1 MQHPHRTSRAAA
13 HQTPLTAYLLAY
25 FTDESV
31 SDGEQ
36 IYFST
41 SRDALHWTDLHGG
54 RPMLVSH
61 VGERCVRDPALVRA
75 PAGDKF
81 FLLATDLRIAS
92 GKGCDTALHRGST
105 AIIIW
110 ESNNLVDW
118 SAPRRIDIAASIPGA
133 GCIWAPEAIY
143 DDQHGDYFVYW
154 TTVTMEAAQKQGR
167 IYYART
173 RAFRTFTPAKLYIRR
188 ADDAFM
194 LDTQI
199 VKTADADPSLRYVRV
214 SGDGIYEASDA
225 LLGTWRSIGDL
236 AHTGMAGQLEARSC
250 FRITS
255 AGNGGCGWTSKR
267 RKKGI
272 CPRRSTRPGRWTSCT
287 ANSPMAAASV
297 CSM

>member
-61 VGERCVRDPALVRA
+61 VDERGVRDPALIRA

-92 GKGCDTALHRGST
+92 GKGWDTALHRGST
-105 AIIIW
+105 AIIAW
-110 ESNNLVDW
+110 ESGNLVDW
-118 SAPRRIDIAASIPGA
+118 FTPRRIDIAASIPGA
-133 GCIWAPEAIY
+133 GCMWAPEAIY

-154 TTVTMEAAQKQGR
+154 TTVTMEAARKQGR

-173 RAFRTFTPAKLYIRR
+173 RAFRTFTPAKLYVRR

-214 SGDGIYEASDA
+214 WAMASSKRA
-225 LLGTWRSIGDL
+225 MRCSAPGARSATWPTPARRASWK
-236 AHTGMAGQLEARSC
+236 AGSC

-255 AGNGGCGWTSKR
+255 PGNGGCGWSSTR